1 MLSKFRKG
9 AAALAVVA
17 TAFSAT
23 NASAESR
30 TIVIVEG
37 DYFPALT
44 HVQPGD
50 ELVFYNNTTVSHTV
64 TGAGEVWTSGAIPA
78 QGSFALTVNA
88 DTPETFSG
96 SAPGDTATL
105 LEGAITFAPAPA
117 D

>member
-1 MLSKFRKG
+1 MLSKFRKSAG
-9 AAALAVVA
+9 VLAVVT
-17 TAFSAT
+17 TAFAAT
-23 NASAESR
+23 HALAESR

-44 HVQPGD
+44 HVEPGD

-64 TGAGEVWTSGAIPA
+64 TGAGDVWTSGAIPA
-78 QGSFALTVNA
+78 QGRFTLLVDA

-96 SAPGDTATL
+96 PAPGDATAT
-105 LEGAITFAPAPA
+105 LEGAITFEPAPA